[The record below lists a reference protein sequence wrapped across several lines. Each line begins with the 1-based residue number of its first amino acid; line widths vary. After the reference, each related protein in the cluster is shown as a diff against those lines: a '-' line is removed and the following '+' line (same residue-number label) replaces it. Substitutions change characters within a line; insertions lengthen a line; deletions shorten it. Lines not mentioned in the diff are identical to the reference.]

1 MYRHAPGKLAPA
13 LLMALAFF
21 TFSFQTVVKAQDG
34 STPTALFL
42 PSVVGGGA
50 QASPTGSGELSIAAG
65 DAARNELNGG
75 ATPFVFTVTRAGQ
88 LDKVTTVKCVV
99 RGSGTNA
106 ATRDD
111 FEGSQLL
118 EGLLQ
123 FAAGEASK
131 TLLIYVHGDT
141 APEGDEGFTVTLAN
155 ASGAAHIVGSTA
167 AGTIRNDD
175 DANQIGSGDFGI
187 AAETAAKDEL
197 NSGPT
202 FFNFMVARSGDASS
216 FTTIDYTVT
225 GGGAAAA
232 AADDFEGSVLP
243 QGQLQ
248 FAPGE
253 ASKPLIVRVQGDN
266 AVEPNEGFVVTLAH
280 VSGSAHIVTPS
291 AAGTIRNDDVTPS
304 TDLALTASDSA
315 QPEGADSATSF
326 VFNVTRAGIVDG
338 VTTVYYSVAG
348 SGATP
353 AAADDFVDG
362 VFPSGTLT
370 FTTGET
376 ERTLTV
382 DVQGDLGIEDDEGF
396 AVTLAGPSGG
406 ANIIANNAAGTIKN
420 DDSTDLAISLADP
433 DKPEGDSGCTE
444 YSFVITRSGDTRGET
459 AVDYTLGPIEA
470 FPADVNDYCAAL
482 YGGQIPGGTYYFAAG
497 ETERLLYVY
506 MQGDTAIEENEDFV
520 VTLSNPTGGA
530 RILGAEAIADIR
542 NDDSAVPVTLSIE
555 QPIVAAA
562 SENLKEGANGAST
575 PFSFIVTRSGNP
587 LPDATV
593 SYFASGD
600 GDNPAN
606 GADFANGE
614 YPVSFV
620 HFAAGAPFAQLT
632 INVRGDGDQ
641 EPNEGFAVTLESPS
655 DGALIVK
662 GGATGIIQNDDGWSP
677 EDAAAIRA
685 TVAGAG
691 VVLPAPK
698 KDTVTAL
705 PPKSDAFW
713 SYTYQEHDVVGNN
726 ESIANFGKGAD
737 ILYVGNLFE
746 GNGINNYAYAPISLP
761 RMPISISLSLETA
774 QSVNPNTNA
783 PPVKI
788 SGTILPVGGQ
798 LGVAQERD
806 AIKGILDGAI
816 GISPAARV
824 SWDSEQIYSQSQLT
838 AFAKANVESGNF
850 GFEGKFDF
858 SENSAQT
865 KIVAK
870 YEQVYFTVDMNTP
883 LRASDL
889 FDARLTN
896 LGEVQ
901 AALAGKS
908 PMYLASVSYGL
919 VAYVF
924 VESNEKASKVE
935 AAMKATY
942 DGLSSGEVEAGV
954 TADSVL
960 KNAKIRVVVYGGA
973 TKGLAGNYD
982 TYEGFKKVVDAS
994 TVYGPEASGLPVAYN
1009 FRRLLDNTAA
1019 MTTYASKYVEVVPL
1033 AKLEVLRIQVKALHM
1048 DSVDDEGCCAAN
1060 KVEIQQISVNVNGY
1074 ARSSLFA
1081 PLSAPVPGSGYAVN
1095 WSSGFEWVMDNN
1107 EERTFDASPIYLQ
1120 IPAAPPNSW
1129 QDTLLQLS
1137 GHALDYDS
1145 EWGNS
1150 SEHGWTPGGAIN
1162 LRQTEWWPPAN
1173 PKPDAFPKYIGP
1185 FNTDHKVPVS
1195 CSDFSGYFI
1204 VNVQRVT
1211 PPPKPP
1217 VVDAAS

>member
-1 MYRHAPGKLAPA
+1 MFKYTLGKLAPA
-13 LLMALAFF
+13 LLLALAFF
-21 TFSFQTVVKAQDG
+21 VFPLQTTVKAQDG
-34 STPTALFL
+34 TTPTTLFL
-42 PSVVGGGA
+42 PNVLTSGA
-50 QASPTGSGELSIAAG
+50 KASPTGSGDFSIAAV

-75 ATPFVFTVTRAGQ
+75 STPFAFTVTRAGLLNQ
-88 LDKVTTVKCVV
+88 VTTVKCVV
-99 RGSGTNA
+99 TGSGTNG
-106 ATRDD
+106 ATNED
-111 FEGSQLL
+111 FEGGVLL
-118 EGLLQ
+118 QGLLQ
-123 FAAGEASK
+123 FGVGEASK
-131 TLLIYVHGDT
+131 TLIIYVHGDT
-141 APEGDEGFTVTLAN
+141 APEPDEGFTVTLAN
-155 ASGAAHIVGSTA
+155 ASGDAHIVGSTA
-167 AGTIRNDD
+167 TGTIRNYD
-175 DANQIGSGDFGI
+175 DAGQIGSGDFGV
-187 AAETAAKDEL
+187 AAEVAVKDEL

-202 FFNFMVARSGDASS
+202 FFNFTVARSGDASR
-216 FTTIDYTVT
+216 FTMVDYTVV

-232 AADDFEGSVLP
+232 AADDFDGSALP

-253 ASKPLIVRVQGDN
+253 ASKLLIVRVQGDN
-266 AVEPNEGFVVTLAH
+266 AVEPDEGFTVTLSH
-280 VSGSAHIVTPS
+280 VSGSAQIVTPATS
-291 AAGTIRNDDVTPS
+291 TTIRNDDVTRS
-304 TDLALTASDSA
+304 TDLALTASDTE

-338 VTTVYYSVAG
+338 LTTVDYSVDG
-348 SGATP
+348 SGPTP
-353 AAADDFVDG
+353 AAADDFVGG

-382 DVQGDLGIEDDEGF
+382 AVQGDLGIEDDESF
-396 AVTLAGPSGG
+396 AVILAGPSGG
-406 ANIIANNAAGTIKN
+406 AHIIANSAAGAIKN

-444 YSFVITRSGDTRGET
+444 YSFVLTRSGDTSGET

-470 FPADVNDYCAAL
+470 FPVDAHDYCAAS
-482 YGGQIPGGTYYFAAG
+482 YGGEIPSGTYYFAAG
-497 ETERLLYVY
+497 ESERLLYVY
-506 MQGDTAIEENEDFV
+506 MQGDTEIEENEDFV
-520 VTLSNPTGGA
+520 LTLSNPTGGA
-530 RILGAEAIADIR
+530 RILGAEVIADIR
-542 NDDSAVPVTLSIE
+542 NDDSAVLVTLSID
-555 QPIVAAA
+555 QPIVAA
-562 SENLKEGANGAST
+562 SENLKEGAGGVIT

-606 GADFANGE
+606 GADFENGQ
-614 YPVSFV
+614 YPLSFI
-620 HFAAGAPFAQLT
+620 HFDAGAPFAQLT
-632 INVRGDGDQ
+632 INVRGDADQ

-662 GGATGIIQNDDGWSP
+662 GGATGVIQNDDGWSP
-677 EDAAAIRA
+677 EEAAAIRA
-685 TVAGAG
+685 TAAGAG
-691 VVLPAPK
+691 IVLPSPK

-705 PPKSDAFW
+705 PPKSDAYW

-737 ILYVGNLFE
+737 ILYAGNLFE

-824 SWDSEQIYSQSQLT
+824 SWDSEQIFSQSQLT
-838 AFAKANVESGNF
+838 AFAKANVESGDF

-896 LGEVQ
+896 LGEIQ
-901 AALAGKS
+901 AALTGKS

-942 DGLSSGEVEAGV
+942 DGIAKGEVEAGV

-960 KNAKIRVVVYGGA
+960 KNAKIRVVIYGGS
-973 TKGLAGNYD
+973 TKGLAANYD
-982 TYEGFKKVVDAS
+982 TYDDFKKVVDAS

-1033 AKLEVLRIQVKALHM
+1033 AKLEQLRIQVKALHM

-1060 KVEIQQISVNVNGY
+1060 KVEIQAATVYVNGY

-1081 PLSAPVPGSGYAVN
+1081 PLGPPVVGSDYALFRDG
-1095 WSSGFEWVMDNN
+1095 GFEWLMNN
-1107 EERTFDASPIYLQ
+1107 GDEQLINANPIYLQ
-1120 IPAAPPNSW
+1120 IPAAPPNTW
-1129 QDTLLQLS
+1129 EATLLQMN
-1137 GHALDYDS
+1137 GYALDYDS

-1150 SEHGWTPGGAIN
+1150 SEYGWTPGGPIN
-1162 LRQTEWWPPAN
+1162 LLQTEWWPPAN
-1173 PKPDAFPKYIGP
+1173 KDPNAFPKYIGF
-1185 FNTDHKVPVS
+1185 FNTDHKVPVYS
-1195 CSDFSGYFI
+1195 SDFSGYYI

-1217 VVDAAS
+1217 QVDAAS